1 MGALRLNLRGAPPGS
16 FSEVIFPSYTSG
28 FAKVWSSVSWLSL
41 SETFQIGVLH
51 TLQITNCLS
60 SYMMPNTVV
69 TIFMHSHLPKSLSFE
84 LKRQS
89 LLMKLYAC
97 GVPVPFWNL
106 QGSRLQNKY
115 LMLLKNLFIRIIFH
129 MFKQINQLVKIIFP
143 YKLTRKS
150 ILIHQN
156 QQLKVMF
163 LQKIKTSG
171 IGFSLNILKLKE

>member
-51 TLQITNCLS
+51 TLQIMNCLS
-60 SYMMPNTVV
+60 TYMMPNPVV
-69 TIFMHSHLPKSLSFE
+69 TSFMHSHRPKSSSFE

-115 LMLLKNLFIRIIFH
+115 KMLLKTSSPCESLP
-129 MFKQINQLVKIIFP
+129 MPSQ
-143 YKLTRKS
+143 TRKNPALS
-150 ILIHQN
+150 LFVLDEVVKGI
-156 QQLKVMF
+156 
-163 LQKIKTSG
+163 QKICDICQSRS
-171 IGFSLNILKLKE
+171 I

>member
-16 FSEVIFPSYTSG
+16 FSEVIFPSFTSG
-28 FAKVWSSVSWLSL
+28 FAKVWSSVSLLSL
-41 SETFQIGVLH
+41 SKTFQIGVLH
-51 TLQITNCLS
+51 TLQIMNCLS
-60 SYMMPNTVV
+60 SYMMPNPVV

-115 LMLLKNLFIRIIFH
+115 KMKLKTSSPLESLP
-129 MFKQINQLVKIIFP
+129 MPSQ
-143 YKLTRKS
+143 TRKNPAQPLFVLDEVAKG
-150 ILIHQN
+150 I
-156 QQLKVMF
+156 
-163 LQKIKTSG
+163 QKICDICQSRS
-171 IGFSLNILKLKE
+171 I

>member
-51 TLQITNCLS
+51 TLQIMNCLS
-60 SYMMPNTVV
+60 SYMMPNPVV

-115 LMLLKNLFIRIIFH
+115 KMLLKTSSPLESLP
-129 MFKQINQLVKIIFP
+129 MPLQ
-143 YKLTRKS
+143 TRKNTAQPLFVLDEVVKG
-150 ILIHQN
+150 I
-156 QQLKVMF
+156 
-163 LQKIKTSG
+163 QKICDICQSRS
-171 IGFSLNILKLKE
+171 I